1 MRTMNYIEQEAIK
14 IVFKENTTFDLYF
27 SDGTVKRYD
36 IISFADT
43 HSEFNQLKDRR
54 LFLNGKLLGWS
65 IVVWNE
71 ELDID
76 INVIYYEG
84 IDVTNEYDDV
94 DVVVLGFK
102 IKQKRLELE
111 LLQEELAELVGID
124 QSDLSKLEKGNANP
138 TVKMVSRVAKGLG
151 AKVKIDIE

>member
-65 IVVWNE
+65 IVIWNE

>member
-65 IVVWNE
+65 IVIWNE

-102 IKQKRLELE
+102 IKQNRLELE